1 MSSYKASSRHRLY
14 RTTLLCVICAS
25 LLASAAA
32 QGGQRDIYGRPTQSE
47 SPQTSYK
54 PEKAKRLRAIAVI
67 RWDADVKDK
76 AVPKLIPVCI
86 LNDGQFYDA
95 SIYKAAPA
103 PMPILAGIVYEAQDK
118 GELLGYFTTK
128 RQIKLTGKENWIALG
143 DWQSASPP
151 MEVADNR
158 KSSVE
163 VVHGNAAE
171 PTGATPGDNND
182 DRDLNKK
189 KTTVY
194 DENGNP
200 MPEGTTA
207 SPAAPLGGAGNTQ
220 PRVKTTSDKTTA
232 TDSSKTDKKTADDP
246 DRPTIKR
253 QTNSDSSSSPAP
265 AASASTS
272 TQPPQSAPSQTASS
286 GNASET
292 PASSSTSDPDRPKLK
307 RGKPS
312 ELPQIEPPKA
322 KDDPDRPVMKHGNN
336 NAGATGKQEAIPVPP
351 RVLDRGPLI
360 GESNEGEPVLHR
372 TRTYEAVAVSDATP
386 EQPNVFRY
394 KMAPSEKE
402 ELQAKLDALAQGEVD
417 KYLKSIGRGKASL
430 DAQKPASSKPTART
444 ASRKRAT
451 TPAPED
457 RRSEFAEVQF
467 EVLDLNHR
475 NDPVLVFSGRERTL
489 TASGTTAGAAQ
500 DVYVTYVA
508 RVGYEGKPLGIYR
521 SVTVNDRLDV
531 TPKLELIDAV
541 DADGDGLG
549 ELLFRRV
556 ADDGAEF
563 ALYKVGFDRM
573 TELFHGGTAD

>member
-1 MSSYKASSRHRLY
+1 MSFYKASSRHRLY
-14 RTTLLCVICAS
+14 RRILLCATCA
-25 LLASAAA
+25 LMLASAAA
-32 QGGQRDIYGRPTQSE
+32 QGGQRDIYGRPTQD
-47 SPQTSYK
+47 QK
-54 PEKAKRLRAIAVI
+54 PETTSSKKQRGPRAIAVI

-86 LNDGQFYDA
+86 LDDGQFYDA

-118 GELLGYFTTK
+118 GELLGYFTTQK
-128 RQIKLTGKENWIALG
+128 QLKLPGKENWIALG

-151 MEVADNR
+151 MEKLDDNR

-163 VVHGNAAE
+163 VVRGNAPE
-171 PTGATPGDNND
+171 QTGSNPGDNND

-200 MPEGTTA
+200 MPEGTQA
-207 SPAAPLGGAGNTQ
+207 SPAAPMGGAGNTQ
-220 PRVKTTSDKTTA
+220 PRIKTTPDKSPSA
-232 TDSSKTDKKTADDP
+232 DSTNSADKKASDDP

-253 QTNSDSSSSPAP
+253 QTGSDSTGSSAP
-265 AASASTS
+265 TQTP
-272 TQPPQSAPSQTASS
+272 TQPPQSTQQTKTSTDQASDV
-286 GNASET
+286 
-292 PASSSTSDPDRPKLK
+292 PLTSANDPDRPKLK
-307 RGKPS
+307 RGKPT
-312 ELPQIEPPKA
+312 ELPQIEPPKS
-322 KDDPDRPVMKHGNN
+322 KDDPDRPLMKHGSNAANN
-336 NAGATGKQEAIPVPP
+336 SASKQQAILVPP

-360 GESNEGEPVLHR
+360 GESNEGDPVLKR

-394 KMAPSEKE
+394 KMAQSEKE
-402 ELQAKLDALAQGEVD
+402 ELQAKLDALAQDEVD
-417 KYLKSIGRGKASL
+417 KYLRSIGRGKASP
-430 DAQKPASSKPTART
+430 DAQKPASKTTAKNAAKKRT
-444 ASRKRAT
+444 A
-451 TPAPED
+451 TPRPED
-457 RRSEFAEVQF
+457 RKSEFAETQF
-467 EVLDLNHR
+467 EVLDLSHR
-475 NDPVLVFSGRERTL
+475 NDPVLVFSGRERTM
-489 TASGTTAGAAQ
+489 TQSGATAGAAQ

-508 RVGYEGKPLGIYR
+508 RVGYEGNPQGIFR

-541 DADGDGLG
+541 DADGNGLG

-556 ADDGAEF
+556 ADDGAVF
-563 ALYKVGFDRM
+563 ALYRVGFDRM